1 MISMKGP
8 ADGNHWEGL
17 QALLPAYRCITSVQ
31 VGDGASTSSWWD
43 SWLGA
48 FTLAVQFPCLLSH
61 STNKDVSVQQII
73 QLGIS
78 YNLTARLSSQATL
91 ELTEVQQLLASIT
104 LTQQPDRRTCKFA
117 DTTSKLNTGAIYRAS
132 TYSGVSSR
140 IYNYV
145 WTSRAPTRVRFF
157 GWLLML
163 GRLQCR
169 ANLYYKHVLDDD
181 ICELCRQQPE
191 TSDHLI
197 FHCTVAKEFWNH
209 LGFQGNLPL
218 PSTKQLWDMPRPPT
232 KPPKHFNTM
241 LLLCCWNIWNHRH
254 DVVFRHQQPSLRRL
268 LAACKE
274 AARLWGC
281 RLRQRDRH
289 LVDVWCQMFVMH

>member
-1 MISMKGP
+1 
-8 ADGNHWEGL
+8 
-17 QALLPAYRCITSVQ
+17 

-157 GWLLML
+157 GWLLMR

-169 ANLYYKHVLDDD
+169 ANLYYKHVVDNDT
-181 ICELCRQQPE
+181 CELCRQEPE

-197 FHCTVAKEFWNH
+197 SSIAWWQTSSVTTLASKVRLSHQFSSSGICPGH
-209 LGFQGNLPL
+209 QGYLQNT
-218 PSTKQLWDMPRPPT
+218 STPCYCCAAGTSGTID
-232 KPPKHFNTM
+232 TM
-241 LLLCCWNIWNHRH
+241 LSSAINLLY
-254 DVVFRHQQPSLRRL
+254 VAS
-268 LAACKE
+268 
-274 AARLWGC
+274 
-281 RLRQRDRH
+281 
-289 LVDVWCQMFVMH
+289 

>member
-91 ELTEVQQLLASIT
+91 ELTEVQQLVASIT

-157 GWLLML
+157 GWLLMR

-209 LGFQGNLPL
+209 LGFQGLPL
-218 PSTKQLWDMPRPPT
+218 PSTNSSGICPGHQRYLQNTSTPCYCCAAGTSGTID
-232 KPPKHFNTM
+232 TM
-241 LLLCCWNIWNHRH
+241 LSSAINNLLY
-254 DVVFRHQQPSLRRL
+254 VAS
-268 LAACKE
+268 
-274 AARLWGC
+274 
-281 RLRQRDRH
+281 
-289 LVDVWCQMFVMH
+289 

>member
-157 GWLLML
+157 GWLLMR

-209 LGFQGNLPL
+209 LGFQGLPL
-218 PSTKQLWDMPRPPT
+218 PSTNSSGICPGHQRYLQNTSTPCYCCAAGTSGTID
-232 KPPKHFNTM
+232 TM
-241 LLLCCWNIWNHRH
+241 LSSAINNLLC
-254 DVVFRHQQPSLRRL
+254 VAS
-268 LAACKE
+268 
-274 AARLWGC
+274 
-281 RLRQRDRH
+281 
-289 LVDVWCQMFVMH
+289 